1 MHYCADCGTQ
11 EFRDLPVAEHAY
23 GEWVVTL
30 EPTSEHSGEE
40 SRKCVHCGNEET
52 RAVAA
57 LPEADNKS
65 DGSDNSNNSGNNS
78 AVIIVIAIVV
88 GVAAGCACTVLL
100 LRKRK

>member
-1 MHYCADCGTQ
+1 M
-11 EFRDLPVAEHAY
+11 
-23 GEWVVTL
+23 VTL
-30 EPTSEHSGEE
+30 EPTSERSGEE
-40 SRKCVHCGNEET
+40 SRTCVHCGNEET

-88 GVAAGCACTVLL
+88 GVAAGCGCTVLL